1 MSLPA
6 SAVPHAAA
14 PALADVPEATA
25 QSLEAP
31 QPAAHVRVRV
41 GDCHIAIA
49 ATQVERALAL
59 PPDGLTALPRRQGAV
74 VGLIDLAGRPV
85 PVVSLERWLPMGEAS
100 TPTAQQRVLV
110 LHTPQARIGLRVD
123 EVMGVKAVTAEDI
136 VRVHHDGGSDEEL
149 FESVVPASAGAPI
162 LSVLEV
168 DRLMALCQ
176 VWCEDAAWAG
186 GAAATAATLPTAA
199 GNAAAAIRHALFA
212 VGDELWALPASGI
225 NTVVPTP
232 AVELSLPGGGLTVAI
247 SELRGRKLPLV
258 GIAAPPAQAGTA
270 LPPWVAVLERQGQ
283 WIGLLADTC
292 RQLADLVEDD
302 LARTPGEPFLKGI
315 VSVPDMGTLRV
326 LDIDQLFDAVPE
338 AAMSQVRP
346 GAAGDENSDDGDGD
360 GDGENP
366 ADSHFLV
373 FEAGALY
380 ASPVDSVVGV
390 VELPQPTIDELV
402 LGRPAVMQW
411 RGKTLKV
418 VSLPSFDGQ
427 PSPMVPRMAILLE
440 PHPRGHATVGI
451 AISRLCDW
459 LPAHR
464 ADHREMRLGS
474 LGAFRMITH
483 EHEGN
488 SASMVVVDLGEMA
501 YLLG

>member
-1 MSLPA
+1 MNLPA
-6 SAVPHAAA
+6 SAAPPAVEPNVP
-14 PALADVPEATA
+14 V
-25 QSLEAP
+25 Q

-49 ATQVERALAL
+49 ATHVERALAM
-59 PPDGLTALPRRQGAV
+59 PAQGLSPLPRRQGALA
-74 VGLIDLAGRPV
+74 GLIDLAGRPV

-100 TPTAQQRVLV
+100 MPAAQQRVLV
-110 LHTPQARIGLRVD
+110 LHTERARIGLRVD
-123 EVMGVKAVTAEDI
+123 EVMGVKAVEPQDI
-136 VRVHHDGGSDEEL
+136 VRVHHDNGSGEEL

-176 VWCEDAAWAG
+176 VWGEDAAWAG
-186 GAAATAATLPTAA
+186 GAAAVAAHPEATAATTGSAKAP
-199 GNAAAAIRHALFA
+199 IRHAVFGI
-212 VGDELWALPASGI
+212 GDELWAVPAGSI

-232 AVELSLPGGGLTVAI
+232 PVELSLPGGGLTVAI

-258 GIAAPPAQAGTA
+258 GIAVPPAQAGTA
-270 LPPWVAVLERQGQ
+270 LPPWVALLERQGQ

-292 RQLADLVEDD
+292 RQLADLVEED
-302 LARTPGEPFLKGI
+302 LALTPAEPFLKGI
-315 VSVPDMGTLRV
+315 ASVPDMGTLRV
-326 LDIDQLFDAVPE
+326 LDIDKLFGAVPE
-338 AAMSQVRP
+338 ATMSQVRP
-346 GAAGDENSDDGDGD
+346 GAGGDPNSDDGDGD
-360 GDGENP
+360 GNGDNP

-402 LGRPAVMQW
+402 LGRPAVMPW

-427 PSPMVPRMAILLE
+427 QNPMVPRMAILLE
-440 PHPRGHATVGI
+440 PHPSGHAPVGI
-451 AISRLCDW
+451 AISRLCNW

-474 LGAFRMITH
+474 LGDFRMITH